1 MLQPEIF
8 DIDKPC
14 YLQAKSLIKRC
25 RDILGKSPDRIMSH
39 DLINV
44 NSLTDQLF
52 LSNQTNLEK

>member
-25 RDILGKSPDRIMSH
+25 VRIEFDKLILHKDVHTHMMIKTFFSDIT
-39 DLINV
+39 V
-44 NSLTDQLF
+44 A
-52 LSNQTNLEK
+52 

>member
-25 RDILGKSPDRIMSH
+25 VRIEFDKLDIS
-39 DLINV
+39 
-44 NSLTDQLF
+44 T
-52 LSNQTNLEK
+52 LSTAFRLQISSIL